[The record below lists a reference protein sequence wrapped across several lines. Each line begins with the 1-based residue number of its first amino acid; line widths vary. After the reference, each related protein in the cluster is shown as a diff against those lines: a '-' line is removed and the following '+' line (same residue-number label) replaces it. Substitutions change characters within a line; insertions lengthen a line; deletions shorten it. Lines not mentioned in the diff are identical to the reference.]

1 MGRSPFRCALLHFQ
15 ICKSPRPDWF
25 RFATSVLASRFF
37 RASVVGGMVAQSG
50 SPKNL
55 SKGTLTMVKKSKV
68 EDYEDTIRDIYD
80 TVEQAGTTRAEMES
94 ALDSIRDLCT
104 NAVEDLAES
113 ENEDEDEDE

>member
-1 MGRSPFRCALLHFQ
+1 
-15 ICKSPRPDWF
+15 
-25 RFATSVLASRFF
+25 
-37 RASVVGGMVAQSG
+37 
-50 SPKNL
+50 
-55 SKGTLTMVKKSKV
+55 MVKKSKV